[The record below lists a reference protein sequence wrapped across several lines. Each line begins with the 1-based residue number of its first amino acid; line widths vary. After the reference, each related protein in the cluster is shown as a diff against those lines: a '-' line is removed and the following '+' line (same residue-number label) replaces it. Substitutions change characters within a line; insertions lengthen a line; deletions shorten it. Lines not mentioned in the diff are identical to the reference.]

1 MSRFIPALAAGALAF
16 GSTAAHAQAVSVV
29 IDIDPA
35 AARQAGISDT
45 AALES
50 ELRGQLDSTLVLD
63 DQSSYMQQMA
73 DANVLSAKGL
83 GVDYAS
89 NFEKFIL
96 GGGFGSAVNSGG
108 FRFGSGDGALPS
120 SAFAFQAT
128 VMAGVNLGFGTD
140 NKKSFAK
147 RIRLYGHGLVASTSR
162 DPFAG
167 DLLNYGG
174 HAQFKIVRPSGKK
187 GSIVRF
193 SGVDLT
199 SGYEVSRYTL
209 ALEQGL
215 PAPSGDTT
223 WDATGAYTISA
234 QSTSVP
240 VEVST
245 GLKIA
250 VISAYVGGAAD
261 INLEALADSEIG
273 MTGALQAENPSTG
286 QQFDIGTAGVTAT
299 ASGEGAALTPRVFGG
314 LMAHVLFVKLYG
326 HLNVSFDRSVGGHLG
341 ARVAF

>member
-1 MSRFIPALAAGALAF
+1 MPRFVPALALAALALA
-16 GSTAAHAQAVSVV
+16 STAARAQDLTIA
-29 IDIDPA
+29 IDIDPDA
-35 AARQAGISDT
+35 AAQAGITDT

-50 ELRGQLDSTLVLD
+50 ELQSQFDSTLVLD
-63 DQSSYMQQMA
+63 DQAGYMQQMA

-89 NFEKFIL
+89 NFEKFII
-96 GGGFGSAVNSGG
+96 GGGFGTAVNSGG
-108 FRFGSGDGALPS
+108 FRFGSGEGALPS
-120 SAFAFQAT
+120 SGFAFQAT

-140 NKKSFAK
+140 NEKSFA
-147 RIRLYGHGLVASTSR
+147 RRVRLYGHGLMAGTSR

-167 DLLNYGG
+167 QLLNYGG
-174 HAQFKIVRPSGKK
+174 HAQIKLIRPSGKK
-187 GSIVRF
+187 GSIARF
-193 SGVDLT
+193 AGVDLT

-209 ALEQGL
+209 ELEQGI
-215 PAPSGDTT
+215 PIGSGDTF
-223 WDATGAYTISA
+223 WDATGAYTITA

-250 VISAYVGGAAD
+250 IISAYVGGAAD

-273 MTGALQAENPSTG
+273 MTGALQADNPATG
-286 QQFDIGTAGVTAT
+286 QRYDIGTAAVTAA
-299 ASGEGAALTPRVFGG
+299 ASGEGAAVTPRAFAGV
-314 LMAHVLFVKLYG
+314 MAHVLFLKLYG